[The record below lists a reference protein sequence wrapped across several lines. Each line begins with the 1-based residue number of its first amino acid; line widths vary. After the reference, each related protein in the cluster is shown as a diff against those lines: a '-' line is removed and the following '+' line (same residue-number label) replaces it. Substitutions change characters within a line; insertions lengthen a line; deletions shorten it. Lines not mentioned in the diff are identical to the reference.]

1 MRPFIE
7 PSNEFHELNLRS
19 QDLILKITS
28 RMKAS
33 AEFHRIRADHDICTD
48 KKYDDVL
55 LFLKEGYMTYRRNGR
70 RIFSYEH
77 GDLVGVERLFYPA
90 QTVEI
95 SSSFPVTVDVFESA
109 TFFKALSKDSKA
121 MDNWSEYLVMQTQIL
136 SALLSTLM
144 DGKLAQVT
152 PREKVYNPGEVIIQE
167 GTSGNEVYSLV
178 KGSAKATVGGREVG
192 IIGEDEFFGVLAALG
207 NTVRTA
213 TVTADTP
220 CHVLSLTAPEFIELI
235 RYKPVTVAK
244 MVQSMAKTIAA
255 LNQQIAQ
262 QPQLSGMET
271 IRGG

>member
-1 MRPFIE
+1 
-7 PSNEFHELNLRS
+7 
-19 QDLILKITS
+19 
-28 RMKAS
+28 
-33 AEFHRIRADHDICTD
+33 
-48 KKYDDVL
+48 
-55 LFLKEGYMTYRRNGR
+55 MTYRRSGR
-70 RIFSYEH
+70 RVFSYEH

-95 SSSFPVTVDVFESA
+95 SSSFAVTVDVYDSSS
-109 TFFKALSKDSKA
+109 FFKVLSKDSKA
-121 MDNWSEYLVMQTQIL
+121 MDIWSEYLVMQTQIL
-136 SALLSTLM
+136 SALLSTM
-144 DGKLAQVT
+144 MESRLAQVT
-152 PREKVYNPGEVIIQE
+152 PREKIYNPGEIIIKE
-167 GTSGNEVYSLV
+167 GSSGNEVYSLV
-178 KGSAKATVGGREVG
+178 KGTAKATVDGKEVG

-262 QPQLSGMET
+262 LPQLSGLET